1 LSESFLKRYQPVCR
15 KGLKALRVILFMVYR
30 VLGRLLWRGGLERAK
45 VVILHRGAP
54 GDRKTIPGSR
64 ITEVKKSYLVCR
76 DETGVSSA
84 LYGRGTDRQVTIP
97 LHRVLEVR
105 LDGRQIWK
113 RAGKA

>member
-1 LSESFLKRYQPVCR
+1 
-15 KGLKALRVILFMVYR
+15 MVYR
-30 VLGRLLWRGGLERAK
+30 VLGRLLWRGGLERSE

-54 GDRKTIPGSR
+54 GGRKTVAGSR
-64 ITEVKKSYLVCR
+64 ITDVKKGCLVYRNDTRVFSARSY
-76 DETGVSSA
+76 GKGA
-84 LYGRGTDRQVTIP
+84 DRQVTIP